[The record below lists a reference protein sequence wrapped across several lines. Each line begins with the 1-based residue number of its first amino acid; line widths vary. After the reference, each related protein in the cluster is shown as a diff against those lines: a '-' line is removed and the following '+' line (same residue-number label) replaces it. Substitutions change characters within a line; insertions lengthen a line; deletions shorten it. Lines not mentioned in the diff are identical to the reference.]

1 MRRKSVPHT
10 SAQQIGQTLE
20 SWVSAEWS
28 IRQPYLNIDQVYNS
42 FKLQAYAL
50 ILLRGVGHP

>member
-1 MRRKSVPHT
+1 V
-10 SAQQIGQTLE
+10 QQIGQTLE